1 MSYEEIEREL
11 NRRLLCECRCDER
24 LKGKGFQSH
33 KICVYLQQIKK
44 SGKHKIV
51 GDKKGLIFIGIKKV

>member
-1 MSYEEIEREL
+1 MSYEEIKREI

-24 LKGKGFQSH
+24 LKAKGFQSH

-44 SGKHKIV
+44 SGKHKIDNFMFL
-51 GDKKGLIFIGIKKV
+51 G